1 MPTLRRTTEGR
12 SFSMPI
18 TGKPLMSN
26 QATARLAPRRFRLRL
41 ILSGLACLLLL
52 SIEAAAGRLQE
63 AEERMKKFFAVQSTA
78 DQFVND
84 LELDGKSA
92 QQALTALSGRGFKCN
107 IKLVRFGKLVK
118 SGKVINTI
126 EQYASE
132 EETKPLIEC
141 VKAPSDIPDCLQ
153 LEVSVS
159 VRWRDPQQPIEV
171 LLRDASSSPID
182 VVGATCKVR

>member
-1 MPTLRRTTEGR
+1 
-12 SFSMPI
+12 
-18 TGKPLMSN
+18 MSN
-26 QATARLAPRRFRLRL
+26 QATNRLMPRRLPLRL
-41 ILSGLACLLLL
+41 TLSGLACLLLL
-52 SIEAAAGRLQE
+52 SIEAAAGRLQD
-63 AEERMKKFFAVQSTA
+63 AEERIKKFFAVQSVA
-78 DQFVND
+78 DQFVKD

-92 QQALTALSGRGFKCN
+92 QQALTVLSGRDFKCN

-126 EQYASE
+126 EQFVSE

-141 VKAPSDIPDCLQ
+141 VKAPSDIQDCLQ

-159 VRWRDPQQPIEV
+159 VQWRDPQQPIEV
-171 LLRDASSSPID
+171 LFREASSSPID